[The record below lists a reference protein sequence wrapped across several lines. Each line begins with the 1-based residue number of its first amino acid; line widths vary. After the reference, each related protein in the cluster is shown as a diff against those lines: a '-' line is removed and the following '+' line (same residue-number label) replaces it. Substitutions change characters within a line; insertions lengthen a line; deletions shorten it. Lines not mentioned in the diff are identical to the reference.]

1 MATRRLVHTHSVRV
15 LAAIEESV
23 LSSLRAL
30 PHPSLPATLGATGTV
45 VSAQAASHGADG
57 GVSVD
62 VLVSHVSPAASSS
75 RVVETRVVEAA
86 RAAAAAAGVG
96 GACAVRVRAR
106 PRAAASES
114 AFSRAG
120 PGLAGVR
127 AAIAVASG
135 KGGVGKSTVAVNLAF
150 ALAARGARTALL
162 DTDIHGPSLPTM
174 LRVHG
179 GAGADGGV
187 VHDAAAGTIAPLDV
201 GSGVAAMSYGWAA
214 PRNARGERRGV
225 PMRGPLVAST
235 VAQLAKFTRWGARDA
250 LVLDTPPG
258 TGDVH
263 MSLGQLLPLAG
274 AVIVT
279 TPQALAMVDA
289 SKGLDVW
296 AALKVRP
303 LALVLNMAHFDTGG
317 GARVFPFGDGAA
329 RAADLAALH
338 GIPASRVFSLP
349 MDAALSA
356 AGDAGEPAFLRGG
369 ALASVFDALAAAV
382 ADDTEAGLWASDA
395 AFSGSGAAAGDGG
408 EDGGAGAVYSL
419 AWDVA
424 RGALVLRDF
433 SDSGARETLLDAAD
447 VRAACRCAACLA
459 ANAPRVTGAAAAVE
473 QARVVKV
480 TPMGNYGAAI
490 EWGDGHATG
499 IFTWAQLGEI
509 QQRKR

>member
-1 MATRRLVHTHSVRV
+1 MHTVRA

-23 LSSLRAL
+23 LSTLRAL
-30 PHPSLPATLGATGTV
+30 PHPSLPASLGATGTI
-45 VSAQAASHGADG
+45 VSAQAASQGAV

-75 RVVETRVVEAA
+75 RVVEARVVDAA
-86 RAAAAAAGVG
+86 RTAAAAAGVG
-96 GACAVRVRAR
+96 GACAVRVRSR
-106 PRAAASES
+106 PRTAAAES

-174 LRVHG
+174 LCVHG

-187 VHDAAAGTIAPLDV
+187 VHDAAAGMIAALDV
-201 GSGVAAMSYGWAA
+201 GSNVAAMSYGWAA

-235 VAQLAKFTRWGARDA
+235 VAQLAKFTKWGTRDA
-250 LVLDTPPG
+250 LILDTPPG

-303 LALVLNMAHFDTGG
+303 LALVLNMAHFDVGN

-338 GIPASRVFSLP
+338 GIPSSRIFTLP

-369 ALASVFDALAAAV
+369 ALAFVFDALAAAV
-382 ADDTEAGLWASDA
+382 SDDIEAGLWASDA
-395 AFSGSGAAAGDGG
+395 AFSDGAAGASIEEGA
-408 EDGGAGAVYSL
+408 AGAVYSL
-419 AWDVA
+419 AWDAA

-433 SDSGARETLLDAAD
+433 SDSGARETLLEAAD
-447 VRAACRCAACLA
+447 VRAACRCAACLKENDIRA
-459 ANAPRVTGAAAAVE
+459 TGAAVAVE

-499 IFTWAQLGEI
+499 IFTWAQLNQI
-509 QQRKR
+509 QKRGAGTRFMV